1 MSGRL
6 TSLVKGDAKEGI
18 LLTYSLFFRF
28 CQLRALGMLPSQG
41 RLSSVGF
48 LEDAGE
54 GKVEHQVAVVFFW
67 L

>member
-1 MSGRL
+1 
-6 TSLVKGDAKEGI
+6 
-18 LLTYSLFFRF
+18 
-28 CQLRALGMLPSQG
+28 MLPSQG
-41 RLSSVGF
+41 RLSSAGF